1 MDPKRS
7 GSDGAES
14 NEFMGRDEAEKGS
27 TAGMMDTDYLSQPMP
42 QYIR

>member
-1 MDPKRS
+1 MDPNRS

-27 TAGMMDTDYLSQPMP
+27 TAGMMGTDYLSLSMP
-42 QYIR
+42 K